1 MPTVFFAGGEVETCG
16 SCGGMDCDCEPCT
29 DCNRHDCTCRTEEW
43 N

>member
-16 SCGGMDCDCEPCT
+16 RCGCMDCQCEPCA
-29 DCNRHDCTCRTEEW
+29 DCNRHDCTCMTEEW